1 MSTILCS
8 IVSAEKEIFSE
19 DVAMVVATGTM
30 GELGITPGHTQL
42 LTGIKPGPV
51 KVVKEN
57 GEEEVFFLSGGF
69 IEVQPDTITL
79 LSDVAIRAEDID
91 EEQAEKA
98 REQAEKIRDNADSDL
113 DFSRARAELAEAAAR
128 LQTCLLYTSPSPR
141 DGLLSRMPS
150 SA

>member
-1 MSTILCS
+1 MSTIQCS

-19 DVAMVVATGTM
+19 SVSLVVATGSM
-30 GELGITPGHTQL
+30 GELGITHGHSQL

-51 KVVKEN
+51 KIVKEN

-69 IEVQPDTITL
+69 IEVQPDVVTL

-98 REQAEKIRDNADSDL
+98 REAAEKIKENADSDL

-128 LQTCLLYTSPSPR
+128 LQTLRKLR
-141 DGLLSRMPS
+141 KK
-150 SA
+150 

>member
-19 DVAMVVATGTM
+19 DVAMVVATGAM

-128 LQTCLLYTSPSPR
+128 LQTLR
-141 DGLLSRMPS
+141 KMRKK
-150 SA
+150 

>member
-1 MSTILCS
+1 MSTIQCN

-19 DVAMVVATGTM
+19 NVTMVVSTGSL
-30 GELGITPGHTQL
+30 GELGITPGHSQL

-51 KVVKEN
+51 KIVKEN

-69 IEVQPDTITL
+69 IEVQPDVVTL

-98 REQAEKIRDNADSDL
+98 REAAEKIKENADSDL

-128 LQTCLLYTSPSPR
+128 LQTLRKLR
-141 DGLLSRMPS
+141 KK
-150 SA
+150 

>member
-69 IEVQPDTITL
+69 IEV
-79 LSDVAIRAEDID
+79 LSLIHI
-91 EEQAEKA
+91 
-98 REQAEKIRDNADSDL
+98 
-113 DFSRARAELAEAAAR
+113 
-128 LQTCLLYTSPSPR
+128 
-141 DGLLSRMPS
+141 
-150 SA
+150 

>member
-1 MSTILCS
+1 MSTIQCN

-19 DVAMVVATGTM
+19 NVTIVVATGSM
-30 GELGITPGHTQL
+30 CELGITPGHSQL

-51 KVVKEN
+51 KIVKEG

-69 IEVQPDTITL
+69 IEVQPDVVTL

-128 LQTCLLYTSPSPR
+128 LQTLRKLR
-141 DGLLSRMPS
+141 KK
-150 SA
+150 

>member
-113 DFSRARAELAEAAAR
+113 DFSRARAELAGAAAR
-128 LQTCLLYTSPSPR
+128 LQTLR
-141 DGLLSRMPS
+141 KMRKK
-150 SA
+150 

>member
-1 MSTILCS
+1 MSTIQCN

-19 DVAMVVATGTM
+19 NVTMVVATGSL
-30 GELGITPGHTQL
+30 GELGITPGHSQL
-42 LTGIKPGPV
+42 LTGIKP
-51 KVVKEN
+51 KIIKEG

-69 IEVQPDTITL
+69 IEVQPDVVTL

-98 REQAEKIRDNADSDL
+98 REQAEKVRDNADSDL

-128 LQTCLLYTSPSPR
+128 LQTLRKLR
-141 DGLLSRMPS
+141 KK
-150 SA
+150 

>member
-19 DVAMVVATGTM
+19 DVSMVVATGTM
-30 GELGITPGHTQL
+30 GELGITPGHSQL
-42 LTGIKPGPV
+42 LTGINPGPV

-79 LSDVAIRAEDID
+79 LSDVAI
-91 EEQAEKA
+91 
-98 REQAEKIRDNADSDL
+98 
-113 DFSRARAELAEAAAR
+113 
-128 LQTCLLYTSPSPR
+128 
-141 DGLLSRMPS
+141 
-150 SA
+150 

>member
-69 IEVQPDTITL
+69 IEVQPDVVTL

-98 REQAEKIRDNADSDL
+98 REAAEKIKENADSDL

-128 LQTCLLYTSPSPR
+128 LQTLRKLR
-141 DGLLSRMPS
+141 KK
-150 SA
+150 

>member
-98 REQAEKIRDNADSDL
+98 REQAEKIRDNADS
-113 DFSRARAELAEAAAR
+113 EAAAR
-128 LQTCLLYTSPSPR
+128 LQTLR
-141 DGLLSRMPS
+141 KMRKK
-150 SA
+150 

>member
-1 MSTILCS
+1 MDKHFTLE
-8 IVSAEKEIFSE
+8 IVTPIRTLQFE
-19 DVAMVVATGTM
+19 DVQYLRAPSLEG
-30 GELGITPGHTQL
+30 LFGIMPGHAPL
-42 LTGIKPGPV
+42 LSGIKPGPV
-51 KVVKEN
+51 KLVLE
-57 GEEEVFFLSGGF
+57 GGDEEIFFASGGF

-128 LQTCLLYTSPSPR
+128 LQTLR
-141 DGLLSRMPS
+141 KMRKK
-150 SA
+150 

>member
-98 REQAEKIRDNADSDL
+98 REQAEKIRDNPDSDL

-128 LQTCLLYTSPSPR
+128 LQTLR
-141 DGLLSRMPS
+141 KMRKK
-150 SA
+150 

>member
-1 MSTILCS
+1 MATIQCS

-19 DVAMVVATGTM
+19 SVSMVVAPGSM
-30 GELGITPGHTQL
+30 GELGITPGHSQL

-51 KVVKEN
+51 KIVKEN

-69 IEVQPDTITL
+69 IEVQPDVVTL

-98 REQAEKIRDNADSDL
+98 REAAEKIKENADSDL

-128 LQTCLLYTSPSPR
+128 LQTLRKLR
-141 DGLLSRMPS
+141 KK
-150 SA
+150 

>member
-113 DFSRARAELAEAAAR
+113 DFS
-128 LQTCLLYTSPSPR
+128 
-141 DGLLSRMPS
+141 
-150 SA
+150 

>member
-79 LSDVAIRAEDID
+79 LSDIAIRAEDID

-128 LQTCLLYTSPSPR
+128 LQTLR
-141 DGLLSRMPS
+141 KMRKK
-150 SA
+150 

>member
-51 KVVKEN
+51 KVVREN
-57 GEEEVFFLSGGF
+57 GEEEVFYLSGGF

-128 LQTCLLYTSPSPR
+128 LQTLR
-141 DGLLSRMPS
+141 KMRKK
-150 SA
+150 

>member
-1 MSTILCS
+1 MATIQCS

-19 DVAMVVATGTM
+19 SVAMVVATGSM
-30 GELGITPGHTQL
+30 GELGITPGHSQL

-51 KVVKEN
+51 KIVKEN

-69 IEVQPDTITL
+69 IEVQPDVVTL

-98 REQAEKIRDNADSDL
+98 REAAEKIKDNADSDL

-128 LQTCLLYTSPSPR
+128 LQTLRKLR
-141 DGLLSRMPS
+141 KK
-150 SA
+150 

>member
-1 MSTILCS
+1 MSTIQCN

-19 DVAMVVATGTM
+19 NVTMVVATGS
-30 GELGITPGHTQL
+30 LGAPGIPPGHSQL

-51 KVVKEN
+51 KIIKEG

-69 IEVQPDTITL
+69 IEVQPDVVTL

-98 REQAEKIRDNADSDL
+98 REQAEKVRDNADSDL

-128 LQTCLLYTSPSPR
+128 LQTLRKLR
-141 DGLLSRMPS
+141 KK
-150 SA
+150 